1 MSGWGRMRR
10 MLRLDGEDLSWKKIV
25 LLIVLFLGLLFAW
38 VQRYELKTVD
48 GKWGAYR
55 LDRWTGATRVIS
67 NNRQTDVDYELPR
80 GEASASH
87 TSSRPHGGSC
97 ESAPAGVSM

>member
-1 MSGWGRMRR
+1 MSGWERMRQ
-10 MLRLDGEDLSWKKIV
+10 MLRLDGEDMSWKKIV
-25 LLIVLFLGLLFAW
+25 LLIVLFFGLLFAW
-38 VQRYELKTVD
+38 IQRYELKTVD

-80 GEASASH
+80 SEANPSH
-87 TSSRPHGGSC
+87 AASRPHGSSC
-97 ESAPAGVSM
+97 ESAPAGVRM

>member
-1 MSGWGRMRR
+1 MKAWDKLRQA
-10 MLRLDGEDLSWKKIV
+10 LRLDGEDMSWKKI
-25 LLIVLFLGLLFAW
+25 LLLVVLFCGLLFAW
-38 VQRYELKTVD
+38 INRYELKTVD

-80 GEASASH
+80 PEAGISH
-87 TSSRPHGGSC
+87 TTAGPRPEC
-97 ESAPAGVSM
+97 ASM